1 MAGINTI
8 VQYGCMSDEQR
19 WNANRYNWEWLHE
32 LEQDDKDIA
41 MLLDCL
47 ADGEYSGQA
56 SVAQTYDLMHKA
68 KEKGYPKDFLN
79 DWGEF
84 LAYSNIIAYEETR
97 HGLSVG
103 LINHYACHGNL
114 DYFDHLTVRD
124 YSRKY
129 IWCYEE
135 RRYWNLYSYA
145 LAHLFAE
152 VVNTELYRDMR
163 PQIKHPMFKEVITN
177 IMKDEARHIRAWLNV
192 IKNIVE
198 ADEYHKRCFLD
209 ALDCGL
215 NYHNAMVHETYFEG
229 QNKMMR
235 FFVGSKNGEPGTIDR
250 IISIKCK
257 LLDTLFGEDN
267 PYNFEKVKESHYAF
281 LAKTRGKKRAVFS
294 EEVEGNISFVD

>member
-1 MAGINTI
+1 MTGINTI
-8 VQYGCMSDEQR
+8 VKYGWLSDEQR
-19 WNANRYNWEWLHE
+19 WNANRYEWNWLHE

-41 MLLDCL
+41 ILLDCL

-56 SVAQTYDLMHKA
+56 SVAQTYDMMLRAKA
-68 KEKGYPKDFLN
+68 EGYPKDLLN

-84 LAYSNIIAYEETR
+84 LSYSNIIAYEETR
-97 HGLSVG
+97 HGLSIG
-103 LINHYACHGNL
+103 LINHFACHGNL
-114 DYFDHLTVRD
+114 DYFDQLTVKD

-129 IWCYEE
+129 IWCYDE

-163 PQIKHPMFKEVITN
+163 AQIKHPKFREVISN
-177 IMKDEARHIRAWLNV
+177 IMKDEARHISAWLNV

-198 ADEYHKRCFLD
+198 ADEYHKQHFL
-209 ALDCGL
+209 AEVDCGL
-215 NYHNAMVHETYFEG
+215 SYHNAMVHETYFEG

-235 FFVGSKNGEPGTIDR
+235 FFVSSKGDEPGTIER
-250 IISIKCK
+250 IIRSKFK
-257 LLDTLFGEDN
+257 VLDTLFGDDN
-267 PYNFEKVKESHYAF
+267 PYSFEQVKENHYAF

-294 EEVEGNISFVD
+294 EEVEGNICFIG